1 MSDIFD
7 WDDDI
12 DEKKT
17 EAEVWGAYPLAQPPG
32 VSAPPPAE
40 APAQLPAAPQDEVD
54 TVLQKRSEPWQEYPP
69 FSAGPQPPDSGHSG
83 DIHTTSPGGWGEY
96 PPDRFEDAPSQPGV
110 WSEYRNESPEETA
123 RKGGLAM
130 SAGIVFFSSVAFMLF
145 LGWIFDWLFGSSPW
159 GLIGGIVIGSIAG
172 FIQFFRISS
181 RIFSPQKTAAAEH
194 PLMPPDEVPR

>member
-7 WDDDI
+7 WDDDV
-12 DEKKT
+12 DEKKA
-17 EAEVWGAYPLAQPPG
+17 EAEVWGAYPLAQPPATPA
-32 VSAPPPAE
+32 SAPAE
-40 APAQLPAAPQDEVD
+40 PPAQLPPAPSDADAWNEVD
-54 TVLQKRSEPWQEYPP
+54 TVLSAKRDPWQTEREPSP
-69 FSAGPQPPDSGHSG
+69 FESAS

-96 PPDRFEDAPSQPGV
+96 PPDAFDLPPTQPGV
-110 WSEYRNESPEETA
+110 WSEYREESPDETA

-159 GLIGGIVIGSIAG
+159 GLVGGIILGSIVG

-181 RIFSPQKTAAAEH
+181 RIFNPQKPAAAEH
-194 PLMPPDEVPR
+194 PLLPPEEQHR